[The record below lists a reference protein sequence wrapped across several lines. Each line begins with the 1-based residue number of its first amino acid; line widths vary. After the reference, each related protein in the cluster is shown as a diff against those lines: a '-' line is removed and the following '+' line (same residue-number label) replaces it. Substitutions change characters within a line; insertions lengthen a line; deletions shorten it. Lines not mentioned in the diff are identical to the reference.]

1 MKRSQP
7 GNKCLPGSSGTAP
20 GFHRLEKDAEQD
32 EANAEVEGEVDFA
45 TLAKDEEGED
55 DGVAGFEIICQIDG
69 EGRETLQGL
78 NLKQIHTYGTEERVT
93 EHEPE
98 IRAFRDNYDRLLDG
112 EKQEID
118 GDDGRYDDEATRH
131 LVHQHRPASDTNA
144 GLLVADG
151 IEGADCRRGHTNHD
165 AITIAGIKRE
175 DTKYTSYRNQRKEQ
189 FKSRKALFEDHW
201 LEESREESDE

>member
-1 MKRSQP
+1 MP
-7 GNKCLPGSSGTAP
+7 CSSGTAP
-20 GFHRLEKDAEQD
+20 GFHRLEEDAEQD
-32 EANAEVEGEVDFA
+32 EGDTEIEGEIDFA
-45 TLAKDEEGED
+45 AFTKDEEGED

-98 IRAFRDNYDRLLDG
+98 IRAFRDDHNRLLAG

-131 LVHQHRPASDTNA
+131 LVHQHCPASDTNA

-151 IEGADCRRGHTNHD
+151 IEGADGR
-165 AITIAGIKRE
+165 
-175 DTKYTSYRNQRKEQ
+175 
-189 FKSRKALFEDHW
+189 
-201 LEESREESDE
+201 